1 MYDLWSLFGLRESP
15 FFQDTL
21 APGSPY
27 PTDLFVGRK
36 AESDRILL
44 HVASSPSSRQVLHGP
59 PGIGKTTLAQ
69 HTKGLLWKENYIVRW
84 RSIAVVAGQG
94 APALLVDILASVHES
109 VLTARPPL
117 SKEEPMEAARGLVRS
132 FRQTSGGGGVSVLG
146 IGAQAS
152 TETQYVRPVEAGVL
166 QEAWRLLLEIVDLA
180 CGKHD
185 VNGVVVHLN
194 NLENLTSSDSLE
206 EAARTFRDIRDL
218 FLVPHLHWLVV
229 GTSNETLGI
238 LGSYPQVRSIFL
250 PSHPPLAPLST
261 NDFLG
266 LLHARYEFLVA
277 RGSQRMVVPVEDEA
291 AAAVYTLFR
300 GDLRGA
306 LRTLEQGCLSLAGL
320 TEGDP
325 VRPLRYEEILATLRP
340 IYETEMLDDLPDTM
354 IERMREI
361 AVTHGDSVTQ
371 GDLKDAWNV
380 TPQRVSQVV
389 GQLEQRGYLR
399 QMGVEGR
406 SRVYA
411 LTGTGRIALGL
422 TGSAG

>member
-27 PTDLFVGRK
+27 PTELFVGRK

-44 HVASSPSSRQVLHGP
+44 CVASSPSSRQVLHGP

-69 HTKGLLWKENYIVRW
+69 HAKGLLWKENYIVRW

-94 APALLVDILASVHES
+94 APALLVDILASVHEA
-109 VLTARPPL
+109 VLAARPAF

-132 FRQTSGGGGVSVLG
+132 FRQTSGRGGVSVLG
-146 IGAQAS
+146 SGAQAS
-152 TETQYVRPVEAGVL
+152 TQTQYIRPVEAGVL
-166 QEAWRLLLEIVDLA
+166 QEAWRLLLNIVDLA
-180 CGKHD
+180 CGKHEAD
-185 VNGVVVHLN
+185 GVVIHLN
-194 NLENLTSSDSLE
+194 NLENLTSSDSME

-218 FLVPHLHWLVV
+218 FLVPNVHWLVV
-229 GTSNETLGI
+229 GTSDETLGI

-261 NDFLG
+261 DDFLG
-266 LLHARYEFLVA
+266 LLHARYAFLEDEKNREIVL
-277 RGSQRMVVPVEDEA
+277 PVEDEA

-320 TEGDP
+320 TEGEP

-340 IYETEMLDDLPDTM
+340 VYEAEMLADLSATM
-354 IERMREI
+354 TERMREI
-361 AVTHGDSVTQ
+361 AATHGEGVTQ
-371 GDLKDAWNV
+371 GDLKEAWDV

-399 QMGVEGR
+399 QLGMDGR
-406 SRVYA
+406 AKVYS

-422 TGSAG
+422 TGSGG